1 MVNAVNSARSV
12 PELGARRDNAPG
24 QAETPV
30 QDVRK
35 EAARL
40 IERHKRRLAETALVS
55 LGPQRPLE
63 DTLMALRLK
72 QAAAGAT
79 LTPTAPAADRAGAG
93 ADAVASLLVADGH
106 GAKRPPAQSVLTA
119 AVRNA
124 GDAQTGAAFAAEASH
139 APVIVPD
146 AGQADSEGRM
156 PQYMA
161 DQAKAALSED
171 VREQVLAQQSQA
183 NVKPSA
189 SEAQS
194 LPQPASTAA
203 QALRTSAERLPL
215 HAGAATGE
223 PRNGATVFDVP
234 LRGLGAQHSTQV
246 SLHLASGQVVL
257 TPSSERAA
265 EVLISAAQATD
276 WVSVGDATDERGSSQ
291 RERESD
297 DEDGQ

>member
-1 MVNAVNSARSV
+1 MVNAVNSARAV

-24 QAETPV
+24 QAEAPV

-55 LGPQRPLE
+55 PAPQRPQQAA
-63 DTLMALRLK
+63 LMALRLK

-79 LTPTAPAADRAGAG
+79 LMPTAPAADRTG
-93 ADAVASLLVADGH
+93 ADSGAPLLVADGH
-106 GAKRPPAQSVLTA
+106 GAQRLSTPTALIAATLEPGASQPDVTITPAGSGVASV
-119 AVRNA
+119 V
-124 GDAQTGAAFAAEASH
+124 
-139 APVIVPD
+139 VPD
-146 AGQADSEGRM
+146 AGQTDTEGRM
-156 PQYMA
+156 PQHAA
-161 DQAKAALSED
+161 DQARAAPSEEAP
-171 VREQVLAQQSQA
+171 EQVLAQQLQA
-183 NVKPSA
+183 NMKQSA
-189 SEAQS
+189 SEAQG

-203 QALRTSAERLPL
+203 QALRTSAELL
-215 HAGAATGE
+215 QLQAGAATGG
-223 PRNGATVFDVP
+223 PRSGATVFDVP

-265 EVLISAAQATD
+265 EVLLSAAQATD
-276 WVSVGDATDERGSSQ
+276 WVSVGDATDERGSPQ
-291 RERESD
+291 REHESD